1 MYIIP
6 PAVVLAIAA
15 LFGAGAMVLLFRQ
28 IKNANWLAGAMIGAA
43 SATVGTA
50 AVMVPL
56 NFCTFENERSSLD
69 IVFGAGLIVLAGGV
83 ALLAAQWFAEHYYSG
98 RGLMPETDTRQGAF
112 GGGYGAILTAAV
124 FLLPTLIILLVF
136 HYYPMLRTFELSTQ
150 LARLGAPRTVDI
162 CLDNFTRIAESSNY
176 HQTVFISFGITA
188 VIIFVG
194 LSISLLI
201 ATMAHLP
208 LKGAR
213 IYRILLV
220 WPYAL
225 SPVIAGIVFR
235 LLFNPTAGV
244 VNHILDS
251 LFGFE
256 VEWLLDRNVAAFT
269 VIAASIWN
277 IIGFNILFYIAGLQN
292 VPSDLNEAASI
303 DGANALQ
310 RFFYV
315 TFPLLS
321 PITFFLVVTNTT
333 YAFFDTFGLIDFLT
347 EGGPSRA
354 TTTMMYDLYR
364 TGIISNNLGRAA
376 SMSLVLFAVVIV
388 VTVIQFRF
396 SRDRVNYGV

>member
-1 MYIIP
+1 MTGLVI
-6 PAVVLAIAA
+6 
-15 LFGAGAMVLLFRQ
+15 AGAR
-28 IKNANWLAGAMIGAA
+28 
-43 SATVGTA
+43 
-50 AVMVPL
+50 
-56 NFCTFENERSSLD
+56 
-69 IVFGAGLIVLAGGV
+69 
-83 ALLAAQWFAEHYYSG
+83 WFAERYYSG
-98 RGLMPETDTRQGAF
+98 QGLVPRTDTRQGT
-112 GGGYGAILTAAV
+112 YGSGLSGTLTAM
-124 FLLPTLIILLVF
+124 LLLFPTLITLLVF
-136 HYYPMLRTFELSTQ
+136 HYYPMLETFRLSTQ

-162 CLDNFTRIAESSNY
+162 CLDNFTRIAQSSDY
-176 HQTVFISFGITA
+176 LYSVAISFGITA
-188 VIIFVG
+188 AIIVVG

-213 IYRILLV
+213 VYRILLV

-235 LLFNPTAGV
+235 LLFNPAAGV
-244 VNHILDS
+244 VNYILDS
-251 LFGFE
+251 LFGFQ
-256 VEWLLDRNVAAFT
+256 VDWLLDRNVAAFT

-292 VPSDLNEAASI
+292 LPGDLNEAAAI
-303 DGANALQ
+303 DGANVFQ
-310 RFFYV
+310 RFFYI

-376 SMSLVLFAVVIV
+376 SMSLVLFAIVIV
-388 VTVIQFRF
+388 VTIVQFRV
-396 SRDRVNYGV
+396 SRDRVNYGM